1 MYKIYVAAI
10 EPLMEDAFY
19 LKAFSMVGIERQ
31 KKTEKMIRRTDK
43 ARSVAAGLLLR
54 YAVARN
60 AACFDRSRDH
70 RLTQSDRQA
79 AESHTDVLDSCLW
92 DGSCVVGEH
101 GKPMLPEKIGLYF
114 NLSHS
119 GDYAACA
126 VSDQEIGADIQ
137 KHKRYEEKLAE
148 RFFHPEELAYLEA
161 AEDRKRSFFDLWCL
175 KESCIKCTGR
185 GLGTGLER
193 FSVVPLFYG
202 EEITLDGIRCTGECD
217 PVYIRTDLTDFSEIR
232 TKEPIGGYS
241 MAVTLA
247 VAAAK

>member
-1 MYKIYVAAI
+1 MYKIYAAAI
-10 EPLMEDAFY
+10 EPLMEDDFY
-19 LKAFSMVGIERQ
+19 RKAFSMVGKERQ
-31 KKTEKMIRRTDK
+31 EKTEKMVQRSDK

-60 AACFDRSRDH
+60 AACFENFRDQ
-70 RLTQSDRQA
+70 RFAKSDRQA
-79 AESHTDVLDSCLW
+79 SEIHTDVSDSFLW
-92 DGSCVVGEH
+92 EESCVTGEH
-101 GKPMLPEKIGLYF
+101 GKPMLPEKMGLYF

-119 GDYAACA
+119 GDYAICA

-137 KHKRYEEKLAE
+137 KHTRYKEKLAE
-148 RFFHPEELAYLEA
+148 RFFHPEELAYLKA

-175 KESCIKCTGR
+175 KESCIKCTGK

-193 FSVVPLFYG
+193 FSVVPLIYG
-202 EEITLDGIRCTGECD
+202 EEIILDGIRCAGESD
-217 PVYIRTDLTDFSEIR
+217 PVYIRTDLTDFREIR
-232 TKEPIGGYS
+232 TKEPIEGYS